1 MKLHFTSSVDEP
13 LGIRRLAEL
22 TATLDR
28 VFREA
33 PEIREDV
40 KLRSRRP
47 VLGASTDLSKPQTP
61 CLDNEQPLR
70 QDEQHS
76 S

>member
-13 LGIRRLAEL
+13 VEIRRLAEL
-22 TATLDR
+22 TAALDR

-33 PEIREDV
+33 QEIREDL

-47 VLGASTDLSKPQTP
+47 VFAASTDLSKPQIP
-61 CLDNEQPLR
+61 RLGNEQPLR